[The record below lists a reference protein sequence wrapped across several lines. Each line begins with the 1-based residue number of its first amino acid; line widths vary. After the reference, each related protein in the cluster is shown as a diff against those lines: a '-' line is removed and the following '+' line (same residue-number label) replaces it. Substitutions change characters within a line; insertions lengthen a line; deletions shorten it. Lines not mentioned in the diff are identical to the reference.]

1 MSMIVPGVPPIRSLL
16 MLAGFIA
23 VCLVVS
29 ALGGLATASSVGS
42 WYQGLAKP
50 PFNPPDWVFAPVWL
64 TLYLMIAV
72 SGWRVWRVAGFA
84 AARGA
89 FAWYAI
95 QLALNLTWS
104 LLFFGARAPGAALI
118 EVIVLWIAI
127 VATAT
132 AFWRFDRLAAVLLVP
147 YAAWVGYAGLLNAS
161 IWWLNR

>member
-1 MSMIVPGVPPIRSLL
+1 MSMISSAVSPIRSLL
-16 MLAGFIA
+16 VLAGF
-23 VCLVVS
+23 VLLCLGVS

-72 SGWRVWRVAGFA
+72 AGWRVWRVAGFT

-89 FAWYAI
+89 FVWYAI
-95 QLALNLTWS
+95 QLSLNLTWS
-104 LLFFGARAPGAALI
+104 LLFFGARAPGAALV
-118 EVIVLWIAI
+118 ELLVLWVAI
-127 VATAT
+127 VANAV
-132 AFWRFDRLAAVLLVP
+132 AFWRFDRFAALLLVP

-161 IWWLNR
+161 IWWLNP

>member
-1 MSMIVPGVPPIRSLL
+1 MTLTVPGTSPIRSLL

-23 VCLVVS
+23 LCLAVS

-64 TLYLMIAV
+64 TLYLMIAFA
-72 SGWRVWRVAGFA
+72 GWRVWRVAGFA
-84 AARGA
+84 AARAA
-89 FAWYAI
+89 FTWYAI

-118 EVIVLWIAI
+118 EVIVLWVAI
-127 VATAT
+127 VANAA
-132 AFWRFDRLAAVLLVP
+132 AFWRYDRLAGLLLVP
-147 YAAWVGYAGLLNAS
+147 YIAWVGYAALLNAA